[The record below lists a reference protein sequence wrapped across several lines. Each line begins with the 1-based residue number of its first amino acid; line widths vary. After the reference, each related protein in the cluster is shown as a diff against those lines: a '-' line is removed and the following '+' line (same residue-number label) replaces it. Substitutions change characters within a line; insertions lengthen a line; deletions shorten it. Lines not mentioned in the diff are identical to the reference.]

1 METYE
6 AKYTDIMISET
17 SSIVFK
23 KLYQNNKLL
32 KNEMFLKMKGYDDI
46 LIEMFHVIMI
56 KELYPEIKAKY
67 FAE

>member
-6 AKYTDIMISET
+6 AKYTDIRISET

-23 KLYQNNKLL
+23 KQYQNNKLL
-32 KNEMFLKMKGYDDI
+32 KSEMFLRMKGYDDI